1 MAKKKHTLLAMLA
14 GAALAGGFLYAKKL
28 NEEKAAAPVPEGEG
42 STPEGE
48 NPQTDYGWK
57 ATYTDAEGNETSAE
71 EEAAELKEEAAK
83 TLNELKENAKV
94 VGAEILAGLK
104 KAFEDMKVAVAD
116 AQQAAADAGSCLLQK
131 VFERFLYVRAMA
143 AVFAV

>member
-48 NPQTDYGWK
+48 NPQTD
-57 ATYTDAEGNETSAE
+57 
-71 EEAAELKEEAAK
+71 
-83 TLNELKENAKV
+83 
-94 VGAEILAGLK
+94 
-104 KAFEDMKVAVAD
+104 
-116 AQQAAADAGSCLLQK
+116 
-131 VFERFLYVRAMA
+131 
-143 AVFAV
+143 